1 MSIRI
6 TSLLIAMIASVTA
19 VNASVPVIVGYGA
32 GRRAVMNLLT
42 HARDRLKHGDTAGAK
57 HDLDVALH
65 ADPTFWPALHLRAQ
79 IFTGEG
85 KYDLAI
91 QDCNE
96 ALRQYPGFIEAAL
109 LRARINSHLGKYAE
123 ALKEFNYL
131 VTIHPRSVTLARAL
145 SDRAWFS
152 GDLPKPIISQWP
164 TGDQR
169 RQSCLQYHDVEG
181 REHDRYAGRSLCRDR
196 RF

>member
-1 MSIRI
+1 MQIMSIRT

-42 HARDRLKHGDTAGAK
+42 NAEDRLKHGDTAGAK
-57 HDLDVALH
+57 HDLDAALH
-65 ADPTFWPALHLRAQ
+65 ADPTFWPALYIRAQ
-79 IFTGEG
+79 IFTGQG

-131 VTIHPRSVTLARAL
+131 VSIHPVV
-145 SDRAWFS
+145 S
-152 GDLPKPIISQWP
+152 GDLPKRIISQWP

-169 RQSCLQYHDVEG
+169 CQSCLQYHDVEG
-181 REHDRYAGRSLCRDR
+181 REHDRYAGCSLCRDR

>member
-1 MSIRI
+1 MAILQGQSMIWMWRFTRI
-6 TSLLIAMIASVTA
+6 
-19 VNASVPVIVGYGA
+19 PRF
-32 GRRAVMNLLT
+32 GRRCTSVRRSL
-42 HARDRLKHGDTAGAK
+42 
-57 HDLDVALH
+57 
-65 ADPTFWPALHLRAQ
+65 Q
-79 IFTGEG
+79 GEG

-131 VTIHPRSVTLARAL
+131 VSIHPRSVTLARAL

-169 RQSCLQYHDVEG
+169 CQSRLQYHDVEG